1 MLRKD
6 DSRLPCEVSYNCSQA
21 IMVVLPV
28 TGFRH
33 GHVIVSWEMEAE
45 RELVRA
51 KREGFL
57 GSSSLFSKG
66 DTKQR
71 LAVSCLWLLNED
83 VMPGAVAAIL

>member
-1 MLRKD
+1 M
-6 DSRLPCEVSYNCSQA
+6 
-21 IMVVLPV
+21 
-28 TGFRH
+28 
-33 GHVIVSWEMEAE
+33 SWEMEAE

-66 DTKQR
+66 DMKQR